1 MLTPIKKP
9 WVLAHAPQL
18 VSEML
23 FGDKATAK
31 LFGKMVEERDFQSLL
46 IHGPHGTGKSSISY
60 ALPRS
65 CGVDEMDILK
75 INCSDEKIEAIRD
88 KVKSFATTMPYGD
101 YKVVRLEEID
111 GLSQD
116 AQQLLRSLIEEVQAS
131 CRFIATCNYLNKVL
145 PPLQDRFT
153 VYHFKGPDISEATL
167 RAAEILEKRNIEFQL
182 DDLDAVVAA
191 AYPSFRK
198 VLKLLEANTKTG
210 VLILHGTE
218 ESAADWKLGLL
229 PLLETGDLK
238 AARKLVCENA
248 TREEIQDVFRFVYNS
263 LPKMKTLKGKT
274 DQAVILIAQYQDM
287 HTRVGDTE
295 INIAALFCE
304 LDAL

>member
-9 WVLAHAPQL
+9 WVLAHSPQL

-23 FGDKATAK
+23 FSDKATAK
-31 LFGKMVEERDFQSLL
+31 LFSKMVEEKDFQSLL
-46 IHGPHGTGKSSISY
+46 IHGPQGTGKSSISY

-65 CGVDEMDILK
+65 CGVDEMDMLK

-153 VYHFKGPDISEATL
+153 VYHFRGPDIGEATL
-167 RAAEILEKRNIEFQL
+167 RAAEILEKRNIEFAI

-191 AYPSFRK
+191 GWPSFRK

-218 ESAADWKLGLL
+218 EAAADWKLGLL
-229 PLLETGDLK
+229 PLLETGDFK

-248 TREEIQDVFRFVYNS
+248 TREEIQDVFRFIYNS

-274 DQAVILIAQYQDM
+274 DQAIILIAQYQDM

-295 INIAALFCE
+295 INTAALFCE